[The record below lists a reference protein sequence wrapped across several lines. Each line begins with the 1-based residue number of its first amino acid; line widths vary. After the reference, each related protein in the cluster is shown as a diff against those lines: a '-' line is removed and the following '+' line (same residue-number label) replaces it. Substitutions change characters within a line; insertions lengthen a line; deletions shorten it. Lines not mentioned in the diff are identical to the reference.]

1 MLAKLIK
8 LTILSQFIKSTVFI
22 DLINANSFA
31 GIECQNILQKV
42 NVILSNFLNLLNFTS
57 VFILFSRV

>member
-1 MLAKLIK
+1 
-8 LTILSQFIKSTVFI
+8 VFI
-22 DLINANSFA
+22 DLINANSLA